1 MIKASCKKYILRF
14 KQPAGTSRGIYTERA
29 SWFISVFDSGNS
41 MQSGIGE
48 CAPLPGLSPELDA
61 GFEDKLADTCGNI
74 ESYCDLTPDALAG
87 FSSIRMGLETAF
99 RDYRNKGTKIFYRNG
114 FTEGTRGIKIN
125 GLVWMGS
132 PEFLDE
138 QIRNKLKEGYACI
151 KLKVG
156 ALDFDAEL
164 SLIKKT
170 RKEYRAQDVEIRVDA
185 NGAFDPVKVMDRLD
199 ALAALHVHSIEQP
212 VKPGQPDFLAWLC
225 ANSPLPIALD
235 EELIGIESLNQKQK
249 LINDIHPQFLVLKP
263 SLHGGFGG
271 CGEWIKLAGA
281 SNTGWWIT
289 SALESNIGLN
299 AIAQWTSTL
308 ESHRHHGLGT
318 GQLFMN
324 NFDSP
329 LYINNAELKFD
340 ANKTWNLSSLQ
351 ND

>member
-1 MIKASCKKYILRF
+1 MIKASYKKYILRF

-29 SWFISVFDSGNS
+29 SWFISVFDSGNPL
-41 MQSGIGE
+41 QTGIGE
-48 CAPLPGLSPELDA
+48 CAPLPGLSPEFDA
-61 GFEDKLADTCGNI
+61 GFEDKLADACGNI
-74 ESYCDLTPDALAG
+74 ERYCDLTPDALAG

-99 RDYRNKGTKIFYRNG
+99 LDYRNKGTKIFYRNG
-114 FTEGTRGIKIN
+114 FTEGTRGIRIN
-125 GLVWMGS
+125 GLIWMGS

-164 SLIKKT
+164 SLIKKI
-170 RKEYRAQDVEIRVDA
+170 RKEYQAEDVEIRVDA
-185 NGAFDPVKVMDRLD
+185 NGAFDPAKVMDRLN

-225 ANSPLPIALD
+225 VNSPLPIALD
-235 EELIGIESLNQKQK
+235 EELTGIDSLNHKQE
-249 LINDIHPQFLVLKP
+249 LINNIHPQFLVLKP

-271 CGEWIKLAGA
+271 CSEWIKLADA

-308 ESHRHHGLGT
+308 LSDLHHGLGT

-329 LYINNAELKFD
+329 LYIDNAELKFD

>member
-1 MIKASCKKYILRF
+1 MIKASYKKYTLRF
-14 KQPAGTSRGIYTERA
+14 KQPAGTSRGIYTART
-29 SWFISVFDSGNS
+29 SWFISILDADNPL
-41 MQSGIGE
+41 QTGIGE

-61 GFEDKLADTCGNI
+61 GFIDKLSETCRDI
-74 ESYCDLTPDALAG
+74 ERYCDLTPDVLAG
-87 FSSIRMGLETAF
+87 FPSIRMGLETAF
-99 RDYRNKGTKIFYRNG
+99 LDYRNKGTKIFYRNG
-114 FTEGTRGIKIN
+114 FTEGTKGIKIN

-138 QIRNKLKEGYACI
+138 QIRNKLNEGYACI

-156 ALDFDAEL
+156 AIDFDAEL
-164 SLIKKT
+164 SLI
-170 RKEYRAQDVEIRVDA
+170 RKIRNKYQARDVEVRVDA
-185 NGAFDPVKVMDRLD
+185 NGAFNPANVMDRLN
-199 ALAALHVHSIEQP
+199 ALAALNVHSIEQP
-212 VKPGQPDFLAWLC
+212 VKAGQHDFSARLC

-235 EELIGIESLNQKQK
+235 EELIGIGSFKQKQDI
-249 LINDIHPQFLVLKP
+249 INYIHPQFLVLKP

-271 CGEWIKLAGA
+271 CSQWIELADV
-281 SNTGWWIT
+281 SDIGWWIT

-308 ESHRHHGLGT
+308 RCNLHHGLGT

-329 LYINNAELKFD
+329 LYIDNAELKFD
-340 ANKTWNLSSLQ
+340 VNKTWNLSLLQ

>member
-1 MIKASCKKYILRF
+1 MD
-14 KQPAGTSRGIYTERA
+14 AGNPLQT
-29 SWFISVFDSGNS
+29 
-41 MQSGIGE
+41 GIGE

-61 GFEDKLADTCGNI
+61 GFIDKLSDTCSDI
-74 ESYCDLTPDALAG
+74 ERYCDLTPDVLAG
-87 FSSIRMGLETAF
+87 FPSIRMGLETAF
-99 RDYRNKGTKIFYRNG
+99 LDYRNKGTKIFYRNG
-114 FTEGTRGIKIN
+114 FTEGTKGIKIN

-138 QIRNKLKEGYACI
+138 QIRNKLNEGYACI

-156 ALDFDAEL
+156 AIDFDAEL
-164 SLIKKT
+164 SLI
-170 RKEYRAQDVEIRVDA
+170 RKIRNKYQARDVEIRADA
-185 NGAFDPVKVMDRLD
+185 NGAFNPANVMDRLN
-199 ALAALHVHSIEQP
+199 ALAAFNVHSIEQP
-212 VKPGQPDFLAWLC
+212 VKAGQHDFLARLC

-235 EELIGIESLNQKQK
+235 EELIGISSFKQKQDI
-249 LINDIHPQFLVLKP
+249 INYIHPQFLVLKP

-271 CGEWIKLAGA
+271 CSEWIELANA
-281 SNTGWWIT
+281 SDIGWWIT

-308 ESHRHHGLGT
+308 RCNLYHGLGT

-329 LYINNAELKFD
+329 LYIDNAELKHD
-340 ANKTWNLSSLQ
+340 SHKTWNLSSLA